1 MSGSILKR
9 IFMDK
14 KTKAGFIKLCQFIY
28 LTVSYYFQ
36 NNLDA
41 SASACTFGFIFSFI
55 PILMMILTI
64 FIGILHASPSIIDLI
79 SNTVSKYTDVFNID
93 KIIHNIGSGISFS
106 WVNFILAVFIVW
118 MARKLFLSIIQG
130 LTRIFKT
137 AAPPRPVIKQ
147 LLTFAGE
154 LLIII
159 ICTIVFLSAFI
170 TRQIFSLPIFSS
182 VAERLPILFSSLSNT
197 VVNLALYFILF
208 IFTSAAYKF
217 ATGTKPQ
224 TKVCVICS
232 GLCTLSFYISIL
244 ILSIFLN
251 KAKYNTIYGVLSNF
265 IILLLEVYIFFS
277 LFMFFA
283 QGIYTVQFMHPML
296 LSELYLL
303 PHHDENLSIKDSAR
317 RLLFITPSAI
327 MSRENTFFYKC
338 GDSIYTEKD
347 RAECVYYVADG
358 SICEERN
365 STKTVY
371 AKGAFFGE
379 FEYLL
384 DIPRQGQATAV
395 TNCTILR
402 ISDEEFSE
410 LMEKTP
416 EAAAKAM
423 SKLSLH
429 FKSLNI

>member
-1 MSGSILKR
+1 
-9 IFMDK
+9 
-14 KTKAGFIKLCQFIY
+14 
-28 LTVSYYFQ
+28 
-36 NNLDA
+36 
-41 SASACTFGFIFSFI
+41 
-55 PILMMILTI
+55 
-64 FIGILHASPSIIDLI
+64 
-79 SNTVSKYTDVFNID
+79 
-93 KIIHNIGSGISFS
+93 
-106 WVNFILAVFIVW
+106 
-118 MARKLFLSIIQG
+118 
-130 LTRIFKT
+130 
-137 AAPPRPVIKQ
+137 
-147 LLTFAGE
+147 
-154 LLIII
+154 
-159 ICTIVFLSAFI
+159 
-170 TRQIFSLPIFSS
+170 
-182 VAERLPILFSSLSNT
+182 
-197 VVNLALYFILF
+197 
-208 IFTSAAYKF
+208 
-217 ATGTKPQ
+217 
-224 TKVCVICS
+224 
-232 GLCTLSFYISIL
+232 
-244 ILSIFLN
+244 
-251 KAKYNTIYGVLSNF
+251 
-265 IILLLEVYIFFS
+265 
-277 LFMFFA
+277 MFFA

-347 RAECVYYVADG
+347 SAECVYYVADG

-395 TNCTILR
+395 TNCIILK
-402 ISDEEFSE
+402 INDEEFSE

>member
-1 MSGSILKR
+1 
-9 IFMDK
+9 MDK

-197 VVNLALYFILF
+197 
-208 IFTSAAYKF
+208 
-217 ATGTKPQ
+217 P
-224 TKVCVICS
+224 
-232 GLCTLSFYISIL
+232 
-244 ILSIFLN
+244 
-251 KAKYNTIYGVLSNF
+251 
-265 IILLLEVYIFFS
+265 
-277 LFMFFA
+277 A
-283 QGIYTVQFMHPML
+283 QVQGHQL
-296 LSELYLL
+296 G
-303 PHHDENLSIKDSAR
+303 K
-317 RLLFITPSAI
+317 
-327 MSRENTFFYKC
+327 
-338 GDSIYTEKD
+338 
-347 RAECVYYVADG
+347 
-358 SICEERN
+358 
-365 STKTVY
+365 
-371 AKGAFFGE
+371 
-379 FEYLL
+379 
-384 DIPRQGQATAV
+384 
-395 TNCTILR
+395 
-402 ISDEEFSE
+402 
-410 LMEKTP
+410 
-416 EAAAKAM
+416 
-423 SKLSLH
+423 
-429 FKSLNI
+429 